1 MDSEDICLSVFLC
14 ICVGEGMVDKTKPI
28 IPAGFWTSGAQK
40 EILSKY
46 APSKPNHRGAE
57 RDSVKISPGDLGLA
71 GLRKRFCQN
80 KPRGSRT
87 SGAQKEILPG

>member
-14 ICVGEGMVDKTKPI
+14 ICVDEGMEDKTRSI

-46 APSKPNHRGAE
+46 APSKPNHRGVE
-57 RDSVKISPGDLGLA
+57 RDFARISPVDIGPSGR
-71 GLRKRFCQN
+71 RKRFGQN
-80 KPRGSRT
+80 KPRHSRDI
-87 SGAQKEILPG
+87 GA

>member
-14 ICVGEGMVDKTKPI
+14 IYVDEGMVDKTKPI

-46 APSKPNHRGAE
+46 APSKPNHRGVE
-57 RDSVKISPGDLGLA
+57 RDFARISPVDIGPSG
-71 GLRKRFCQN
+71 RSKRFC
-80 KPRGSRT
+80 
-87 SGAQKEILPG
+87 

>member
-46 APSKPNHRGAE
+46 APS
-57 RDSVKISPGDLGLA
+57 
-71 GLRKRFCQN
+71 
-80 KPRGSRT
+80 
-87 SGAQKEILPG
+87 